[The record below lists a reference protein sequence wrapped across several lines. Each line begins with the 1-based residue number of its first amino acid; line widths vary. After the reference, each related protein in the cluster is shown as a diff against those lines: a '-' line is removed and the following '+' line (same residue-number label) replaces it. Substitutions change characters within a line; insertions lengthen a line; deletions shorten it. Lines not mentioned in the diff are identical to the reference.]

1 MFDGDEDLR
10 NGSEYDRGSSDE
22 SRRSEIEQNDE
33 ESDGQSSEKEAG
45 EADAKQDERLH
56 LNQDDIS
63 ACAREGTDDDDDE
76 TTDSRGGDRR
86 QDKLKALARLANEFN
101 RTVKEL
107 RAEQRGKAF
116 EFPRPAG
123 RRTCPQRQESEY
135 SDGDESESASSQRS
149 MTPRKKVLAPWITI
163 RQLMK
168 EDHSKEQAYSIF
180 AQWAQDEIAK
190 AGPCVWTSS
199 KAEDLG
205 GFKKAHV
212 NFFQSHCLITFH
224 EVCSNDSLRHRAT
237 LRNRRIEWGVR
248 EFSIIARC
256 DTDAVV
262 WFCYASRNT
271 RTDTC

>member
-1 MFDGDEDLR
+1 MCDGDEDLR
-10 NGSEYDRGSSDE
+10 NGSDYDRGSSDE

-33 ESDGQSSEKEAG
+33 ESDGQSSEKEAR

-101 RTVKEL
+101 QTVKEL

-135 SDGDESESASSQRS
+135 SDGDESESASSQR
-149 MTPRKKVLAPWITI
+149 PERKFW
-163 RQLMK
+163 
-168 EDHSKEQAYSIF
+168 
-180 AQWAQDEIAK
+180 
-190 AGPCVWTSS
+190 
-199 KAEDLG
+199 
-205 GFKKAHV
+205 
-212 NFFQSHCLITFH
+212 
-224 EVCSNDSLRHRAT
+224 RHG
-237 LRNRRIEWGVR
+237 LLSGN
-248 EFSIIARC
+248 
-256 DTDAVV
+256 
-262 WFCYASRNT
+262 
-271 RTDTC
+271 

>member
-1 MFDGDEDLR
+1 MCDGDEDLR
-10 NGSEYDRGSSDE
+10 NGSDYDRGSSDE

-45 EADAKQDERLH
+45 DGQSSEKEAGETDAKQDERLH

-168 EDHSKEQAYSIF
+168 ELHSKEQAYSIF

-199 KAEDLG
+199 KAEDLS

-212 NFFQSHCLITFH
+212 NCFYF
-224 EVCSNDSLRHRAT
+224 
-237 LRNRRIEWGVR
+237 
-248 EFSIIARC
+248 IA
-256 DTDAVV
+256 
-262 WFCYASRNT
+262 
-271 RTDTC
+271 